1 MNSHEI
7 LRRIEC
13 FQERLRVENLP
24 QYADRFGSLCTTLI
38 NHPVC
43 ADHYET
49 DIQWSILSFLLQIA
63 KNPVQYVVQNQ
74 DAISLIDDDYQQQ
87 LEPAEMVKQF
97 ATQQLIE
104 SLKEDNLGV
113 NQLEH
118 VDNDDEHSELSVSF

>member
-1 MNSHEI
+1 M
-7 LRRIEC
+7 
-13 FQERLRVENLP
+13 
-24 QYADRFGSLCTTLI
+24 CTRLI

-63 KNPVQYVVQNQ
+63 NNPVQYVVQNQ

-87 LEPAEMVKQF
+87 QLGPAEIEKQL

-118 VDNDDEHSELSVSF
+118 VDNDDDEHSELSVSFDLIN